1 MAYDTL
7 ILNGTVID
15 GAGKP
20 PHQADLGIAGGR
32 ITTVGDLAK
41 ADSVRVIDASGLV
54 VAPGFIDM
62 HSHSDVT
69 LLDDPGGE
77 SMAFQGVT
85 TEVTGN
91 CSFSPFPSGQAG
103 TEQLRAALGSTLRSQ
118 AEWDWTTLDGW
129 AGSVHSR
136 GTSLNLA
143 PLVGHGAI
151 RVAAGVT
158 ENRPPTDDELAEM
171 KRLAAGSV
179 EEGAFGLST
188 GLTLAPSMYAQTGE
202 IVELARSI
210 APYEHAFYATHAR
223 VWAGWHVKALEEAA
237 EIGRKGGVPVQF
249 SHIAIGDSR
258 VFGRGDEMVAVIDRA
273 RADGV
278 DMTCDLYPYTAGAS
292 GLNQSLP
299 QWVQE
304 GGSDAMLA
312 RLRDPSQRKRAFD
325 DMAEG
330 HFGGLPWAWDKMFI
344 TYVGSESNRSVV
356 GLSLESISED
366 RGVDPREAVLALI
379 DEEDNNVGVVGHNR
393 IESDVR
399 FFMQYAHS
407 MFGSDGRAISP
418 DGWWARD
425 RPHPRF
431 YGCYPRILGRYVRD
445 DGVLPLETA
454 IYKMTGLPADRLGL
468 SDRGRIGEGLV
479 ADLAIFDPDTVI
491 DNATFD
497 APHQLADGVS
507 HVLVNGEPVILDGK
521 HTGATPGRVLRRGE

>member
-15 GAGKP
+15 GTGKTRY
-20 PHQADLGIAGGR
+20 QADVGITGGR
-32 ITTVGDLAK
+32 IAAVGDLAK
-41 ADSVRVIDASGLV
+41 AESARVIEASGLV

-77 SMAFQGVT
+77 SKVHQGVT

-91 CSFSPFPSGQAG
+91 CSFSPFPSGRAG
-103 TEQLRAALGSTLRSQ
+103 PERLRETLGSTLRSQ

-129 AGSVHSR
+129 AESVHAR
-136 GTSLNLA
+136 EISLNLA

-171 KRLAAGSV
+171 RRLAAESV
-179 EEGAFGLST
+179 EQGAFGLST
-188 GLTLAPSMYAQTGE
+188 GLTLAPSMYAQTDE
-202 IVELARSI
+202 IVSIVQSI
-210 APYEHAFYATHAR
+210 APFKHAFYATHAR
-223 VWAGWHVKALEEAA
+223 VWAGWHVKSIEEAA
-237 EIGRKGGVPVQF
+237 EIGRKTGAPVEF

-258 VFGRGDEMVAVIDRA
+258 IFGRGEEMVAVIDRA

-304 GGSDAMLA
+304 GGSEAMLA

-325 DMAEG
+325 DMAAG
-330 HFGGLPWAWDKMFI
+330 HFGGLPWTWDKMFI
-344 TYVGSESNRSVV
+344 TYVGSDRNRNVV
-356 GLSLESISED
+356 GLSMENISEE
-366 RGVDPREAVLALI
+366 RGVDPREAMLALI

-418 DGWWARD
+418 EGWWSAD

-445 DGVLPLETA
+445 DGVLTLETA
-454 IYKMTGLPADRLGL
+454 ILKMTGLPAERLGL
-468 SDRGRIGEGLV
+468 PDRGRIGEGLV
-479 ADLAIFDPDTVI
+479 ADIAIFDPDTVI
-491 DNATFD
+491 DKATFD
-497 APHQLADGVS
+497 DPHQLSEGVS
-507 HVLVNGEPVILDGK
+507 HVLVSGEPVVLDGK
-521 HTGATPGRVLRRGE
+521 HTGARPGRVLRRGS